1 MATECELKLEL
12 PSAEDAAGLGDLL
25 GLQAPA
31 LNTLH
36 ATYFDTPDFVLA
48 KQGCSL
54 RIRKEGRRRI
64 QTVKT
69 DAAPASGLLTRTEWE
84 QPARGQTPCL
94 DGDNPV
100 RRLLGTHIADLAPRF
115 EVEVAR
121 RTWQIDTGGGGAIE
135 LALDIGEAR
144 AGGAVGRFCEIELE
158 LRNGGMEQLFLL
170 GRRIGGLVPAR
181 LGVLTK
187 SQRARR
193 LLRAPGKVDK
203 ATAIALTPDMR
214 AGDAFR
220 RIVHACLVHYR
231 LNEARLLVA
240 DDAEA
245 VHQARVAIRR
255 LRSAFVAFR
264 DVARGKRMRGFN
276 QELRWLAGRLGAAR
290 DIDVLF
296 DRISDKGA
304 RARLAAA
311 RAETYA
317 MMRRAIASDLARGLM
332 FDIAEWLSIGKWTQ
346 AKGRAKHRDTPVA
359 AHAARALDRLHK
371 RLIEEGGAID
381 GPDDECRHEARKTA
395 KKLRYTVE
403 FFARLYQGKRR
414 KARRRYLAGLEELQD
429 HLGALNDMAM
439 MPEML
444 QRLHIASDR
453 GGVLAGQGGQADL
466 HRLQA
471 GDAIAAIRTADRFW
485 A

>member
-1 MATECELKLEL
+1 MTTERELKLEL
-12 PSAEDAAGLGDLL
+12 FPAAEAACLGDLL
-25 GLQAPA
+25 GLGAPA
-31 LNTLH
+31 VKKLN
-36 ATYFDTPDFVLA
+36 ATYFDTPDFALA
-48 KQGCSL
+48 KQHCSL

-84 QPARGQTPCL
+84 QPARGPMPSL
-94 DGDNPV
+94 DIDNPV
-100 RRLLGTHIADLAPRF
+100 SKLLGPRVADLSPRF
-115 EVEVAR
+115 EVAVVR
-121 RTWQIDTGGGGAIE
+121 RIWQVDTGTAAIE
-135 LALDIGEAR
+135 MALDMGEAR
-144 AGGAVGRFCEIELE
+144 AGDSGGSFCEIELE
-158 LRNGGMEQLFLL
+158 LRSGDMEELFLL

-193 LLRAPGKVDK
+193 LLRGPGKADK
-203 ATAIALTPDMR
+203 ATAIPLTPEMT

-264 DVARGKRMRGFN
+264 DIAHGKRMRRFN
-276 QELRWLAGRLGAAR
+276 HELRWLGGQLGTAR
-290 DIDVLF
+290 DIDVLL
-296 DRISDKGA
+296 DRIADKA
-304 RARLAAA
+304 VRARLSAA
-311 RAETYA
+311 RADAYA

-332 FDIAEWLSIGKWTQ
+332 LDIAEWLSIGKWTH
-346 AKGRAKHRDTPVA
+346 AKGRAKHRDASVT
-359 AHAARALDRLHK
+359 AHAARALGRLHK
-371 RLIEEGGAID
+371 RLIEEGEAID
-381 GPDDECRHEARKTA
+381 GPDDERRHEARKTA
-395 KKLRYTVE
+395 KKLRYTAE
-403 FFARLYQGKRR
+403 FFARLYQGKQR
-414 KARRRYLAGLEELQD
+414 KARVRYLAGLEELQD
-429 HLGALNDMAM
+429 HLGALNDMAI

-444 QRLHIASDR
+444 HRLHIASDLA
-453 GGVLAGQGGQADL
+453 GVLAGQPDL

-471 GDAIAAIRTADRFW
+471 SDAMAAIRTSERFW